1 MVRRT
6 KTEAAATREALLD
19 AAERVFRDKGVA
31 HTSLAEVAEAAGL
44 TRGAVYWHFRDKGD
58 LFDALCGRVT
68 LPMEAMLANAGGTRQ
83 QDPLASLRTL
93 AVRGLTQL
101 ATDARAQAV
110 FDVVF
115 HKCEFTADLAA
126 VAERQR
132 ATDRGCLLN
141 VERLLKQAVA
151 LEQLPLDTDT
161 AMAATALNS
170 FVVGVMHQWVQDPGR
185 YDLAKAAPG
194 IVDMFVAG
202 LRVCPPR
209 RSATPGRKPT
219 SRKSRA
225 ASSA

>member
-31 HTSLAEVAEAAGL
+31 HTALADVAEAAGL

-68 LPMEAMLANAGGTRQ
+68 LPMEALLANTGGTCQ

-93 AVRGLTQL
+93 AVGGLTQL
-101 ATDARAQAV
+101 ATNARAQAV

-132 ATDRGCLLN
+132 STDRGCLRN

-151 LEQLPLDTDT
+151 LGQLPPDTDT

-170 FVVGVMHQWVQDPGR
+170 FVVGVMHQWVQDPAV

-194 IVDMFVAG
+194 IVDMFLAG

-209 RSATPGRKPT
+209 RSSAPARKT
-219 SRKSRA
+219 TARKSRA
-225 ASSA
+225 AAAA